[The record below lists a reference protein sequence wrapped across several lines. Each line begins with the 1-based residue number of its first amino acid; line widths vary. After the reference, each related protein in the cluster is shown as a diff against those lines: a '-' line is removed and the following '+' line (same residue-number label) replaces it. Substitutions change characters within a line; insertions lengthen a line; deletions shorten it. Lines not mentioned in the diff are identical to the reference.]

1 MGPLGRRFFIN
12 TRLNVGWSDSE
23 RRSAVEKPTVRI
35 LDAQTFGGAQKAGG
49 RHSRDVNFASD
60 LDYVR
65 GMHSIRVGTA
75 IDFNSFR
82 SDEADNYLGTYTFE
96 SIETFEA
103 GRPRSYTRR
112 IGEPNVSYLNMQ
124 GAVYVQDDI
133 RIRRN
138 LSVTPGV
145 RIETQNHIKGVV
157 AGPRVGATWAPFANG
172 KTTLRAS
179 WGVFYDWLPTN
190 TYEQTIR
197 IDGFQQ
203 REINIAN
210 PTYPETPLDDRGR
223 DAGGSLSSR
232 SCAEASRRTRA

>member
-1 MGPLGRRFFIN
+1 MQEVGPLGRRFFIN

-23 RRSAVEKPTVRI
+23 RRSAVEEPTVRI
-35 LDAQTFGGAQKAGG
+35 LDAQTIGGAQKAGG

-96 SIETFEA
+96 SLEAFDA

-112 IGEPNVSYLNMQ
+112 IGEPNVSYRQPAGRCLRAGRHPHPAQ
-124 GAVYVQDDI
+124 PVGDAWRPLRDAEPHQ
-133 RIRRN
+133 RA
-138 LSVTPGV
+138 SSPV
-145 RIETQNHIKGVV
+145 REF
-157 AGPRVGATWAPFANG
+157 GATWAPFKNG

-179 WGVFYDWLPTN
+179 WGVFYDWLATN
-190 TYEQTIR
+190 TYEQTSASMGSSSARSTSQIR
-197 IDGFQQ
+197 LI
-203 REINIAN
+203 RRRRWI
-210 PTYPETPLDDRGR
+210 
-223 DAGGSLSSR
+223 SR
-232 SCAEASRRTRA
+232 A